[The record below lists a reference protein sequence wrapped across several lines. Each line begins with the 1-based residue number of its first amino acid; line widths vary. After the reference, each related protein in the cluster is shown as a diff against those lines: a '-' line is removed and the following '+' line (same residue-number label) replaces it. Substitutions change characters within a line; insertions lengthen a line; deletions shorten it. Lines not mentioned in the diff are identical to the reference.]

1 MSRPP
6 VDSKPSIA
14 TARNTGWMLAGIVLM
29 GIVALRLTVD
39 SLADISRLGALD
51 PSRAMDELVMLVR
64 WVAGLGLF
72 VMTCGGLM
80 CVLRGIR
87 FASNAR
93 DNPNAARRRANGLIA
108 VGTFL
113 LCLGGTGFVVGGM

>member
-72 VMTCGGLM
+72 VMTCGGL
-80 CVLRGIR
+80 CAFCAVY
-87 FASNAR
+87 
-93 DNPNAARRRANGLIA
+93 GLPATRETTRMQPAGGRTGLLQLALFCSAWA
-108 VGTFL
+108 VQDS
-113 LCLGGTGFVVGGM
+113 